1 MQSCHRVILQESK
14 CKYNVYLPEK
24 LEEASKLLYPP
35 LLFVILTL
43 FRPYSHQRF
52 YWGGDGIQNLP
63 PPSHSPPFQPC
74 FTIWHLKSRYG
85 YNTRSNMLCLFSFLA
100 NVQSLAAHCNG
111 HNGGTKTHKTFQ
123 NVMKDL
129 EETVKLSLPS
139 QTPWARKRTWGEGA
153 GGKKF
158 TVQMDPF
165 SRLLGSTAND
175 LECFGRKTKI
185 DRYLKFSIFRLA
197 PKTEKLNHATDCNIV
212 REAKL
217 SLSFIFLFTVHRIK
231 ETKPCHR
238 LQHCQRSKIVAQFC
252 FSLHCSED

>member
-1 MQSCHRVILQESK
+1 MQSCHWAILQESK

-24 LEEASKLLYPP
+24 LEEASKLLYPL

-52 YWGGDGIQNLP
+52 YCLP
-63 PPSHSPPFQPC
+63 WWRRTDSLKERETFTSFADSRRAIGEGMVSKIYPLPLPLPHLHSNHVLQ
-74 FTIWHLKSRYG
+74 YG
-85 YNTRSNMLCLFSFLA
+85 TWKVDMDTTPAPICYVYDLFSFLA

-153 GGKKF
+153 GGKNLLCKW
-158 TVQMDPF
+158 TPF
-165 SRLLGSTAND
+165 PASWVVLST
-175 LECFGRKTKI
+175 I
-185 DRYLKFSIFRLA
+185 WSVLA
-197 PKTEKLNHATDCNIV
+197 EKQ
-212 REAKL
+212 KL
-217 SLSFIFLFTVHRIK
+217 IAI
-231 ETKPCHR
+231 
-238 LQHCQRSKIVAQFC
+238 
-252 FSLHCSED
+252 